1 MAFKSWSR
9 NSRFVLTS
17 SKDWNVIMW
26 DMASD
31 IDPPQRKTTIRFD
44 ASVSSASF
52 HPRNRWALLYY
63 VSSPP
68 SPLFSQ
74 IILALLQSGDAY
86 LVDLRK
92 KHRGRVELEE
102 VQYESDDEAN
112 ASPRCVPPVTAAP
125 LMQVNILTQV
135 SHDSGSIR
143 SYRSI
148 YICRNFYRVYP
159 RLQYEDKDR

>member
-1 MAFKSWSR
+1 MVFKSWSR

-17 SKDWNVIMW
+17 SKDWNVIVW

-63 VSSPP
+63 VSLPP

-86 LVDLRK
+86 LVDLREK
-92 KHRGRVELEE
+92 RRGRVELEE

-112 ASPRCVPPVTAAP
+112 ASPRCVLPFLP
-125 LMQVNILTQV
+125 LPLCRQITW
-135 SHDSGSIR
+135 HR
-143 SYRSI
+143 SAMTVAQFDPTGR
-148 YICRNFYRVYP
+148 YIFVGT
-159 RLQYEDKDR
+159 